1 MKIYKSVSKFI
12 AVLLTCCCAACT
24 QPKLHTLTILHTN
37 DTHSQV
43 EALEEG
49 KRDEFCGGYTRRMG
63 LIAQERKADPNLLVF
78 DAGDFCQGTPYFNF
92 YHGRIEI
99 DAMNRMGYDAVMLGN
114 HEFDNGVDTLAAILQ
129 GAQFPVV
136 CANYDVKGS
145 VLEGLVLPYTVI
157 RRQNVRIGVFGIGI
171 DPAGLIA
178 ERNFAPLQ
186 YLDPIATA
194 QDVANTLKNK
204 EKCDVIVCLSH
215 QGTHPSTEGK
225 LSDVE
230 LVQATRNI
238 DIIIGAHTHKT
249 LTNVYIPNLDGD
261 SVFLAQMGKSGA
273 RIGKIQVEILE

>member
-12 AVLLTCCCAACT
+12 VVLLTCCCAACT

-63 LIAQERKADPNLLVF
+63 LIAQKRKIDPNLLVF

-99 DAMNRMGYDAVMLGN
+99 DAMNRMGYDAVTLGN
-114 HEFDNGVDTLAAILQ
+114 HEFDNGVDTLATILQ

-215 QGTHPSTEGK
+215 QGTHPSAEGK

-230 LVQATRNI
+230 LAQATRNI

>member
-12 AVLLTCCCAACT
+12 VVLLTCCCAACT

-194 QDVANTLKNK
+194 QEVANTLKNK

-215 QGTHPSTEGK
+215 QGTHPSAEGK

-230 LVQATRNI
+230 LAQATRNI

>member
-12 AVLLTCCCAACT
+12 VVLLTCCCAACT

-63 LIAQERKADPNLLVF
+63 LIAQERKVDPNLLLF

-225 LSDVE
+225 PSDVE
-230 LVQATRNI
+230 LAQATRNI
-238 DIIIGAHTHKT
+238 DIIIGAHTHKV
-249 LTNVYIPNLDGD
+249 LTNYYVPNLDGD
-261 SVFLAQMGKSGA
+261 SVMLAQMGKSGA

>member
-12 AVLLTCCCAACT
+12 VVLLTCCCAACT

-63 LIAQERKADPNLLVF
+63 LIAQERKADPNLLVL

-194 QDVANTLKNK
+194 QEVANTLKNK

-215 QGTHPSTEGK
+215 QGTHPSAEGK

-230 LVQATRNI
+230 LAQATRNI

>member
-12 AVLLTCCCAACT
+12 VVLLTCCCAACT

-136 CANYDVKGS
+136 CTNYDVKGS

-215 QGTHPSTEGK
+215 QGTHPSAEGK

-230 LVQATRNI
+230 LAQATRNI